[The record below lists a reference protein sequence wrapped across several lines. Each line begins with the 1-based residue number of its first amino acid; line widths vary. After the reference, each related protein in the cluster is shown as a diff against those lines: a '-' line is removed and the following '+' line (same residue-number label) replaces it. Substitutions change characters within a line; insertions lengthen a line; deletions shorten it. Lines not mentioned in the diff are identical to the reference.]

1 MKVLKLII
9 KNVFRH
15 KLRTTLT
22 IIGLAVA
29 VTAFGLIQTAV
40 SSWNSGVEASQVD
53 RLVTRDAVTIINPL
67 PYSYL
72 EKIQQVPGVKE
83 VTYMNWFGGTYIDE
97 NHFFARMACDP
108 QTLFDVYPEYLIRN
122 NELKDFQDQGNA
134 CVVGSALAKQYNF
147 KLGDVITLNGDIY
160 PGSWEFVVR
169 GIYTPKFKSTDAT
182 QLFFHW
188 SYLNEKVKQDFPT
201 RADQVGW
208 YIERIDNGA
217 NAGIISRN
225 IDALFANSPAETK
238 TETERAFQQS
248 FVSSSGAI
256 INGMHYM
263 SFIIVGIIMLVL
275 GNTMIMS
282 ARERTREYAV
292 LKALGFSAQHLIGLI
307 LGESLFISAIGGALG
322 IFLTFGA
329 VNGMGDNIPRSFFP
343 VFEVEP
349 TNLMLAIIAVI
360 IVGIVAAIFPI
371 RRALTTRIA
380 DGLRF
385 AG

>member
-9 KNVFRH
+9 KNIFRH

-72 EKIQQVPGVKE
+72 EKIKQVPGVEE
-83 VTYMNWFGGTYIDE
+83 VTYMNWFGGTYIDQS
-97 NHFFARMACDP
+97 HFFARMAVDP
-108 QTLFDVYPEYLIRN
+108 TTVFDVYPEYLISKK
-122 NELKDFQDQGNA
+122 ELDDFQQEGDA

-147 KLGDVITLNGDIY
+147 KLGDIITLNGDIY
-160 PGSWEFVVR
+160 PGRWEFIVR

-182 QLFFHW
+182 QFFFQW
-188 SYLNEKVKQDFPT
+188 NYLNEKVKQDFPT
-201 RADQVGW
+201 RGDQVGW
-208 YIERIDNGA
+208 LIERIDKRA
-217 NAGIISRN
+217 DPGIVSKS

-248 FVSSSGAI
+248 FVSSSSAI
-256 INGMHYM
+256 INGMQYM

-292 LKALGFSAQHLIGLI
+292 LKALGFSAKHLIGLI
-307 LGESLFISAIGGALG
+307 LGESLIISAIGGGLG

-329 VNGMGDNIPRSFFP
+329 VNGMGDSIPRSFFP

-349 TNLMLAIIAVI
+349 KNLILAVIAVLV
-360 IVGIVAAIFPI
+360 VGIAAAVFPI

-385 AG
+385 VG

>member
-1 MKVLKLII
+1 MRVLKLII

-22 IIGLAVA
+22 VLGLAIA

-40 SSWNSGVEASQVD
+40 SSWNSGVEASEVD

-72 EKIQQVPGVKE
+72 EKIKQVPGVKE
-83 VTYMNWFGGTYIDE
+83 VTYMNWFGGTYIDQS
-97 NHFFARMACDP
+97 HFFARMAADP
-108 QTLFDVYPEYLIRN
+108 NTVFDVYPEYLISK
-122 NELKDFQDQGNA
+122 NELEDFQKEGDA
-134 CVVGSALAKQYNF
+134 CVVGSALAKEYNF
-147 KLGDVITLNGDIY
+147 KLGDMITLDGDIY
-160 PGSWEFVVR
+160 PGKWQFVVR

-182 QLFFHW
+182 QMFFQW
-188 SYLNEKVKQDFPT
+188 NYLNEKVKQDFPT
-201 RADQVGW
+201 RGDQVGW
-208 YIERIDNGA
+208 YIVRIDNSA
-217 NAGIISRN
+217 DASAVSKN
-225 IDALFANSPAETK
+225 IDDLFANSPAETK
-238 TETERAFQQS
+238 TETERAFQQG
-248 FVSSSGAI
+248 FVSASSAI
-256 INGMHYM
+256 VDGMQYM

-292 LKALGFSAQHLIGLI
+292 FKALGFSAKHLIGLI

-329 VNGMGDNIPRSFFP
+329 VNGMGDSIPRSFFP

-349 TNLMLAIIAVI
+349 KNLILAVIAVI
-360 IVGIVAAIFPI
+360 VVGIAAAVFPI

-385 AG
+385 VG